1 MCESSSSMFSIYHM
15 FYCIIMLI
23 LGLNRCTLRTIK
35 CIIIIRI
42 VNLFIRIYMPFGYSQ
57 FAIDCL
63 SLMHVDQRLGHCVL
77 SGQIKV
83 AGSDTGLGQ
92 FTSLH
97 HSTPVPWSHN
107 SMVNPHGFDNNNGV
121 EISGYKCYWEI
132 IQLFIQ
138 RYSNILKIF
147 YDYGCDITA
156 NNNLDPSHKNF

>member
-1 MCESSSSMFSIYHM
+1 MLLIIPKLLSLSGFPLTPEPSGVHLLAKNIRAQSFGYYKILITIKMCESSSSMFSIYHM

-57 FAIDCL
+57 FAINCL

-97 HSTPVPWSHN
+97 HYTCTVVS
-107 SMVNPHGFDNNNGV
+107 
-121 EISGYKCYWEI
+121 
-132 IQLFIQ
+132 Q
-138 RYSNILKIF
+138 
-147 YDYGCDITA
+147 
-156 NNNLDPSHKNF
+156 